1 MAVVHALLPLVGGWI
16 RDALF
21 VQSLC
26 DAEYARSADEPVEN
40 IAHDRGGHLVDQQT
54 AVVIRVFAVAVG
66 CERADKFALSALQV
80 KRSADLVRDV
90 SGVFIVEDVFE
101 RYDEIVHR
109 ARVEVA
115 VHVIADRDEAH
126 VQQRKY
132 VLKIFADADIVTA
145 ETRQILDDHAVDD
158 ACAQVIE
165 HALKVRPV
173 EIRAGVAVIG
183 IQPG

>member
-1 MAVVHALLPLVGGWI
+1 MQALLPLVGGRV
-16 RDALF
+16 RDTHG
-21 VQSLC
+21 VQFFC
-26 DAEYARSADEPVEN
+26 NAEHTRAADEPVEN
-40 IAHDRGGHLVDQQT
+40 IADNGGSRFVDQQP

-66 CERADKFALSALQV
+66 CERADEFALAALQV

-109 ARVEVA
+109 AWVEVA

-132 VLKIFADADIVTA
+132 VLKIFADADIVSA
-145 ETRQILDDHAVDD
+145 ET
-158 ACAQVIE
+158 
-165 HALKVRPV
+165 
-173 EIRAGVAVIG
+173 
-183 IQPG
+183 

>member
-1 MAVVHALLPLVGGWI
+1 MVVG
-16 RDALF
+16 
-21 VQSLC
+21 
-26 DAEYARSADEPVEN
+26 
-40 IAHDRGGHLVDQQT
+40 
-54 AVVIRVFAVAVG
+54 VFAVAVG
-66 CERADKFALSALQV
+66 CERADEFALAALQI

-90 SGVFIVEDVFE
+90 AGVFVVEDFFE

-145 ETRQILDDHAVDD
+145 ETRQVLDDHAVDD

-173 EIRAGVAVIG
+173 EVGAGAAVIG
-183 IQPG
+183 IQTGRGHVGLRVYELGQQFALAGDAVAFFAVAVLA

>member
-1 MAVVHALLPLVGGWI
+1 MAVVHALLPFVGGWI

-26 DAEYARSADEPVEN
+26 DAEYARAGDEPVEN
-40 IAHDRGGHLVDQQT
+40 IAHDRGGRLVDQQP
-54 AVVIRVFAVAVG
+54 AVVVGVFAVAVG
-66 CERADKFALSALQV
+66 RERANEFALAALQV

-115 VHVIADRDEAH
+115 VHAVADRDEAH

-132 VLKIFADADIVTA
+132 MLKIFADADIVSA
-145 ETRQILDDHAVDD
+145 ET
-158 ACAQVIE
+158 
-165 HALKVRPV
+165 
-173 EIRAGVAVIG
+173 
-183 IQPG
+183 

>member
-1 MAVVHALLPLVGGWI
+1 MAVVHALLPFVGGWI

-26 DAEYARSADEPVEN
+26 DAEYARAADEPVEN
-40 IAHDRGGHLVDQQT
+40 IADNGGSRFVDQQP

-66 CERADKFALSALQV
+66 CERADKFALPALQI

-90 SGVFIVEDVFE
+90 AGVFVVEDVFE

-115 VHVIADRDEAH
+115 VHVVADRDEAH
-126 VQQRKY
+126 VQQRKN
-132 VLKIFADADIVTA
+132 VL
-145 ETRQILDDHAVDD
+145 
-158 ACAQVIE
+158 
-165 HALKVRPV
+165 
-173 EIRAGVAVIG
+173 
-183 IQPG
+183 